1 MEMILEQKVEL
12 LNKIEYW
19 LDNEDIFWEWMESVV
34 DEKLENS
41 NENPDCLL
49 NNMSSEEE
57 QNINTLIEK
66 KNVESLLNHLKMY
79 TKAVKQ
85 QILNENIDEQFANVS
100 LENNEILRKFQED
113 LEADFRKI
121 LTSENLSDY
130 FSNSKHMVIS
140 LNSFEQRFVLKNK
153 STEKAKNSFNQTK
166 SSSTYPSQTIQA
178 QITILENKIKFLNA
192 LYAENKKSTQ
202 FLIEKLINDLEDCY
216 AIFF

>member
-49 NNMSSEEE
+49 SNMSSEEE

-100 LENNEILRKFQED
+100 LENNEILKKFQED
-113 LEADFRKI
+113 LEDDFKKI

-153 STEKAKNSFNQTK
+153 STEKAKNSFNQT
-166 SSSTYPSQTIQA
+166 
-178 QITILENKIKFLNA
+178 
-192 LYAENKKSTQ
+192 
-202 FLIEKLINDLEDCY
+202 
-216 AIFF
+216 